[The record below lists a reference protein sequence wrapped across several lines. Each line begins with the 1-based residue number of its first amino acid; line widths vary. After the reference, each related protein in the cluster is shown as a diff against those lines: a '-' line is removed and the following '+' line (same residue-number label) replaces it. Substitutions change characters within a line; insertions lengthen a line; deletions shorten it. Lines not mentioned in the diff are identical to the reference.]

1 MEVNNVKGWW
11 ALKPAEW
18 DHGNK
23 YCQPIK
29 EWPKSTLISMN
40 KWAKTTKNKEKAA
53 NWGNI
58 SLPKMLKTRVDE
70 Q

>member
-29 EWPKSTLISMN
+29 EWPKLWKSELLYDIL
-40 KWAKTTKNKEKAA
+40 KNQIKD
-53 NWGNI
+53 
-58 SLPKMLKTRVDE
+58 SYH
-70 Q
+70 